1 MAPKTNFQLDPQQQ
15 ENWEKNVPYLLSLSK
30 TVRILQGFIIFLFC
44 FSVYRG
50 KINSPWQIF
59 AFCATLL
66 LSVLFSEL
74 FRNNLK
80 KNRSPYLPSLYILG
94 VICCIGSPILII
106 VNRLPDSV
114 AWDLYTI
121 LSLIF
126 GVLSIVP
133 SLYFLFVYK
142 RNKKFSKTIWGIVS
156 FFIVLQS
163 LLIFPITIFDIYHFL
178 VPFLILLINFLEF
191 SLITLRNGKMNHKK
205 RM

>member
-80 KNRSPYLPSLYILG
+80 KKRSPYLPSLYILG
-94 VICCIGSPILII
+94 IICCIGSPILII
-106 VNRLPDSV
+106 VNRLPDFL
-114 AWDLYTI
+114 AWDIYTTLSLFFGGLSI
-121 LSLIF
+121 IPTVYFLFDYKKNKLSPQIIRTAVSIATFIQILTLLPIAFLDVYHSFILLLITIINLIELSLIA
-126 GVLSIVP
+126 S
-133 SLYFLFVYK
+133 
-142 RNKKFSKTIWGIVS
+142 RNKKIK
-156 FFIVLQS
+156 
-163 LLIFPITIFDIYHFL
+163 
-178 VPFLILLINFLEF
+178 
-191 SLITLRNGKMNHKK
+191 HKH
-205 RM
+205 RT